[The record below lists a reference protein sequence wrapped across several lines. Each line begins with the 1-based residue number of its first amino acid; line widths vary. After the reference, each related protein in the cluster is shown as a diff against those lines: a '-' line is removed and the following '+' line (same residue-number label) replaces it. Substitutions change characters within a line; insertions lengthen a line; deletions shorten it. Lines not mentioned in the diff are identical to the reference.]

1 MKRRSEFR
9 MPDQGGAAL
18 IVVLIILI
26 LVTLLGLASMRGALM
41 QERMAAST
49 VARGVAFQAAESG
62 LRQAELI
69 ARDGMVTFPS
79 KANPTDAGTCS
90 AGRCSNPGTA
100 ASPWEANNFWND
112 GNSGYQLGTEV
123 GTGNMAITPKF
134 VIEDLGLAS
143 VIDSSGSSGGGN
155 IDASIPPPSSV
166 GGRQQVYRI
175 TSHATTRTGAEVML
189 QTMYRR

>member
-1 MKRRSEFR
+1 MKSRPEFHAH
-9 MPDQGGAAL
+9 DQGGAAL

-62 LRQAELI
+62 LRQGELI
-69 ARDGMVTFPS
+69 ARDGLVAFPS
-79 KANPTDAGTCS
+79 KANPTDAGTCD
-90 AGRCSNPGTA
+90 AGRCSNPGTQS
-100 ASPWEANNFWND
+100 SPWEANNFWND
-112 GNSGYQLGTEV
+112 GNTGYQLGTQV
-123 GTGNMAITPKF
+123 GTGNMAVTPKF

-143 VIDSSGSSGGGN
+143 VIDSSGSGNGGG
-155 IDASIPPPSSV
+155 IDASIPPPASV
-166 GGRQQVYRI
+166 GSKQQVYRI
-175 TSHATTRTGAEVML
+175 TSYAMTRTGAEVML